1 MIVANNH
8 YAGFG
13 PGTANLFRKMVGL
26 SELSWEDQLKI
37 QERVQLKLQQEHQ
50 AQQSGNSSKVPP
62 KITKKRQTSLVEF
75 MG

>member
-1 MIVANNH
+1 MIAANNL
-8 YAGFG
+8 YAGF
-13 PGTANLFRKMVGL
+13 V
-26 SELSWEDQLKI
+26 SWEDQLKI

>member
-1 MIVANNH
+1 MIAANNH

-37 QERVQLKLQQEHQ
+37 QEQVQFKLQQEHQ
-50 AQQSGNSSKVPP
+50 AGQTGNSSKVPP
-62 KITKKRQTSLVEF
+62 KITKKRQSSLVEF